1 VAAATGDLVVGDL
14 LSIPADGIIG
24 IGIDL
29 VDIPRV
35 ERLLAR
41 HGARAMEKLLTDSEI
56 AYVRG
61 MARPTPHLAAR
72 IAAKE
77 AAFKALQALPGAASV
92 SWHDLEVTRDPG
104 GRPRMSLLGR
114 AAGLAR
120 RHGPLE
126 VHLSLSHAQ
135 STAGAIAVIVRRTRR
150 TSRTRRT
157 GK

>member
-1 VAAATGDLVVGDL
+1 VVGDL
-14 LSIPADGIIG
+14 LSIPASGIIG
-24 IGIDL
+24 LGIDL

-35 ERLLAR
+35 DRLLAR

-56 AYVRG
+56 AYVQG

-77 AAFKALQALPGAASV
+77 AVFKALQPLPGAASV

-114 AAGLAR
+114 AATLAR

-135 STAGAIAVIVRRTRR
+135 ATAGAVAIVIRRSGPARRTRR
-150 TSRTRRT
+150 TGRTRR
-157 GK
+157 

>member
-1 VAAATGDLVVGDL
+1 MAAPSGDLVVGNL
-14 LSIPADGIIG
+14 LNASSGGIIG

-56 AYVRG
+56 AYVRA
-61 MARPTPHLAAR
+61 MAQPTPHLAAR

-77 AAFKALQALPGAASV
+77 AAFKALQSLPGASVV
-92 SWHDLEVTRDPG
+92 SWHDLEVTRDSG
-104 GRPRMSLLGR
+104 GRPGLSLLGR
-114 AAGLAR
+114 AAALAK

-135 STAGAIAVIVRRTRR
+135 STAGAVAVVVRRSRR
-150 TSRTRRT
+150 
-157 GK
+157 

>member
-1 VAAATGDLVVGDL
+1 LVVGVL
-14 LSIPADGIIG
+14 LSAEAAGIIG

-41 HGARAMEKLLTDSEI
+41 HGQRAMEKLLTDSEA

-61 MARPTPHLAAR
+61 MAQPTPHLAAR

-77 AAFKALQALPGAASV
+77 AAFKALQALPDAAAV

-104 GRPRMSLLGR
+104 GRPRLALLGR
-114 AAGLAR
+114 AAELAR

-135 STAGAIAVIVRRTRR
+135 STAGAVALVIRVAA
-150 TSRTRRT
+150 T
-157 GK
+157 GSGL

>member
-1 VAAATGDLVVGDL
+1 VVGDL
-14 LSIPADGIIG
+14 LSNPTGGIIG

-35 ERLLAR
+35 DRLLAR

-77 AAFKALQALPGAASV
+77 AVFKALQSLPDAASV

-114 AAGLAR
+114 AATLAR

-135 STAGAIAVIVRRTRR
+135 ATAGAVAVVLRPSKTQRTGRTRGTRRTRR
-150 TSRTRRT
+150 TPR
-157 GK
+157 